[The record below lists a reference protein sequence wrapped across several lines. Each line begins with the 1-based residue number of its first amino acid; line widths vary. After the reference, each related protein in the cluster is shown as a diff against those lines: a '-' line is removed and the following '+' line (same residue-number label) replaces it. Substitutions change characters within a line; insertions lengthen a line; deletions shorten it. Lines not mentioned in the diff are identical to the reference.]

1 VSEVIIEKILEE
13 TLKKGLESLYQK
25 GKSEHER
32 QKAFKKNYQV
42 LHRKVLL
49 LSISLRHFQKN
60 LK

>member
-1 VSEVIIEKILEE
+1 VSEEIIEKILEE
-13 TLKKGLESLYQK
+13 TLKKVRVFVPKGKKRARKTKGLQK
-25 GKSEHER
+25 G
-32 QKAFKKNYQV
+32 YQV